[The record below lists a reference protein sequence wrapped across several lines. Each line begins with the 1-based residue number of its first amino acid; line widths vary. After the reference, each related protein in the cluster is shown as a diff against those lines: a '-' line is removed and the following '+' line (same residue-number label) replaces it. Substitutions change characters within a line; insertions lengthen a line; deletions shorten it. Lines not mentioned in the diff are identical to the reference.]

1 MKPGEI
7 YLGRFPFGDIAGMKL
22 RPVLV
27 LSEVVGEP
35 AEVLVAYVSSV
46 VPATPL
52 PSDIIVN
59 PKLPRDSTTN
69 LKTLPV
75 LRLHKLATIHKATLV
90 RHLGILSPETYAL
103 AQTRLRDWLRL

>member
-7 YLGRFPFGDIAGMKL
+7 YLGRFPFGDVAGMKL

-27 LSEVVGEP
+27 LSDVVGEP

-46 VPATPL
+46 LPATPL
-52 PSDIIVN
+52 PTDIIVD
-59 PKLPRDSTTN
+59 PTLLRDRSTN
-69 LKTLPV
+69 LKTLSV
-75 LRLHKLATIHKATLV
+75 LRLHKLVTIHRASLV
-90 RHLGILSPETYAL
+90 RHLGNLSPETYAL

>member
-7 YLGRFPFGDIAGMKL
+7 YLGRFPFGDFAGMKL

-46 VPATPL
+46 LPATTL
-52 PSDIIVN
+52 PTDIIVD
-59 PKLPRDSTTN
+59 PKLPRDYSTN
-69 LKTLPV
+69 LKTLSV
-75 LRLHKLATIHKATLV
+75 LRLHKLATIHKASLV
-90 RHLGILSPETYAL
+90 RHLGNLSPETYAL